1 MRLLTKRFPAM
12 TRNITIIVF
21 ALFVSL
27 ASTLFADEE
36 IQVVNFT
43 DGTEIDYP
51 VALLRGR
58 LYDET
63 AAEIVCTNLSSQK
76 ASRQIHGD
84 AWKGQFK
91 VLAELVPGENELE
104 LTSGDHKTTLKLNY
118 KKNSNPLVVRM
129 IYMTD
134 STGNTDFQTPYEND
148 SQNFKGKLDT
158 ALKLMQC
165 FTAETMNDA
174 GLGRKTFNLELDENG
189 DVVVHVFKGKLTAEE
204 YGSGSDNEWYI
215 KVYQEVTPQFPDHSG
230 RNLVIPAYTRFDP
243 EKKKPVCHT
252 ALGGGCQALFG
263 SGCMYTWPDSLDGV
277 VKAFTD
283 STPVDGNRFH
293 DDSAFR
299 SVYWAAASTT
309 IGAALH
315 ELGHTFGLPH
325 SNQPRDI
332 MTRGIDQL
340 NRFFVMREAP
350 SRFNRNWLENI
361 DNEAANWSPISA
373 MALNVNPFFQDVP
386 PVEKRGRVKLQL
398 VDDNKTL
405 ELKAENGIAFF
416 GVMSGGDRQLY
427 VAPEPGQPLPKQMR
441 FSVEELKDGCKEFK
455 GDLEL
460 HAIDRYGKTEGIGFE
475 IKE

>member
-1 MRLLTKRFPAM
+1 M
-12 TRNITIIVF
+12 TRYITTIVF

-27 ASTLFADEE
+27 ASALFADEE

-58 LYDET
+58 LSDESST
-63 AAEIVCTNLSSQK
+63 EIVCTNLSSQK
-76 ASRQIHGD
+76 TSRQLHGD

-91 VLAELVPGENELE
+91 VLAELVPGENKLE
-104 LTSGDHKTTLKLNY
+104 LTSGEYKTTLKLNY

-134 STGNTDFQTPYEND
+134 STGDTDFQTPYKND
-148 SQNFKGKLDT
+148 PQNFKGKLDT

-174 GLGRKTFNLELDENG
+174 GLGRKTFNLELDDNG
-189 DVVVHVFKGKLTAEE
+189 DVIVHVFKGKQTAEE
-204 YGSGSDNEWYI
+204 YCSGSDQEWYS
-215 KVYQEVTPQFPDHSG
+215 KVYQEVTPHFPWYNG
-230 RNLVIPAYTRFDP
+230 KNLIIPAYTRFDP
-243 EKKKPVCHT
+243 ETKKVKCHT

-283 STPVDGNRFH
+283 STPIDGKHFH

-299 SVYWAAASTT
+299 SVYWAAAATT

-315 ELGHTFGLPH
+315 ELGHTWGLPH
-325 SNQPRDI
+325 STEPRDI

-350 SRFNRNWLENI
+350 SKENDDWLENI
-361 DNEAANWSPISA
+361 DDEAANWSPISA
-373 MALNVNPFFQDVP
+373 AALNVNPFFQDEP
-386 PVEKRGRVKLQL
+386 PVDDEGEVKIQLIDDGKTVKL
-398 VDDNKTL
+398 
-405 ELKAENGIAFF
+405 EAENGIAFF

-427 VAPEPGQPLPKQMR
+427 VAPKPGQPLPKEMR
-441 FSVEELKDGCKEFK
+441 FSFEELKDGCEEFK
-455 GDLEL
+455 GDLDF
-460 HAIDRYGKTEGIGFE
+460 HVIDRYGKTEGIGFE
-475 IKE
+475 INE

>member
-1 MRLLTKRFPAM
+1 M
-12 TRNITIIVF
+12 TRYITTFVF
-21 ALFVSL
+21 ALFISL
-27 ASTLFADEE
+27 TSALFADEE

-58 LYDET
+58 LYDESAT
-63 AAEIVCTNLSSQK
+63 EIVCTNLSSQK

-104 LTSGDHKTTLKLNY
+104 LTSGDYKTTLKLNY
-118 KKNSNPLVVRM
+118 KKNSNPLVIRM

-134 STGNTDFQTPYEND
+134 STGDTTFQTPYKND
-148 SQNFKGKLDT
+148 PQNFKGKLDT

-189 DVVVHVFKGKLTAEE
+189 DVVVHVIKGKKTAKE
-204 YGSGSDNEWYI
+204 YGSVSDEDWYDM
-215 KVYQEVTPQFPDHSG
+215 VYDEITPQFPEDSG
-230 RNLVIPAYTRFDP
+230 RNLVIPSYTRFDP
-243 EKKKPVCHT
+243 KTKEAKCHT

-263 SGCMYTWPDSLDGV
+263 SGCMYTWPDSLDSV

-283 STPVDGNRFH
+283 FTPVDGKHFH
-293 DDSAFR
+293 DDSAYR
-299 SVYWAAASTT
+299 SVYWASASTT
-309 IGAALH
+309 IGASLH
-315 ELGHTFGLPH
+315 ELGHTFDLPH
-325 SNQPRDI
+325 STEPRDI
-332 MTRGIDQL
+332 MTRGIDQF

-350 SRFNRNWLENI
+350 SKENDDWLENI

-373 MALNVNPFFQDVP
+373 AALNVNRFFQDEP
-386 PVEKRGRVKLQL
+386 PKDDEGNVDIELIDDNQTVKL
-398 VDDNKTL
+398 
-405 ELKAENGIAFF
+405 EAENGIAFF
-416 GVMSGGDRQLY
+416 GVASGEDRQLY
-427 VAPEPGQPLPKQMR
+427 VAPLPGQPLPKQMR
-441 FSVEELKDGCKEFK
+441 FSVDELKDGCEEFK

-460 HAIDRYGKTEGIGFE
+460 HVMDRYGKTESIH
-475 IKE
+475 IKIRE

>member
-1 MRLLTKRFPAM
+1 MVM
-12 TRNITIIVF
+12 TRMHPSVF
-21 ALFVSL
+21 FVL
-27 ASTLFADEE
+27 AFFLSSVLFAGEE
-36 IQVVNFT
+36 IQVVNFNN
-43 DGTEIDYP
+43 GEAVDYT
-51 VALLRGR
+51 VVLLRGR
-58 LYDET
+58 LLD
-63 AAEIVCTNLSSQK
+63 AASTEIVCTNLTSQK

-104 LTSGDHKTTLKLNY
+104 LTSGEFKTHLKIKY
-118 KKNSNPLVVRM
+118 EKNSNPLLVRM

-148 SQNFKGKLDT
+148 PQNFKGKLDT

-189 DVVVHVFKGKLTAEE
+189 DVVVHVFKGRMTAEE
-204 YGSGSDNEWYI
+204 YGSGSDQEWYS
-215 KVYQEVTPQFPDHSG
+215 KVYQEVTPEFPDHSG

-263 SGCMYTWPDSLDGV
+263 SGCMYTWPDSLDSV

-283 STPVDGNRFH
+283 PTPIDKARFH

-299 SVYWAAASTT
+299 SVYWAAAATT

-332 MTRGIDQL
+332 MTRGIDHL

-350 SRFNRNWLENI
+350 SRYNRDWI
-361 DNEAANWSPISA
+361 DSIDDAAANWSPISA

-386 PVEKRGRVKLQL
+386 PVEKRGKVKLQ
-398 VDDNKTL
+398 VIDDKKTL
-405 ELKAENGIAFF
+405 ELEAENGIAFF
-416 GVMSGGDRQLY
+416 GVMSGGDRQLF
-427 VAPEPGQPLPKQMR
+427 VAPEPGQPLPKLMR
-441 FSVEELKDGCKEFK
+441 FSVEELKGACKDFK
-455 GDLEL
+455 GDLEF
-460 HAIDRYGKTEGIGFE
+460 HAIDRDGKTRSLH

>member
-1 MRLLTKRFPAM
+1 M
-12 TRNITIIVF
+12 TRTITTIVF
-21 ALFVSL
+21 ALFISL
-27 ASTLFADEE
+27 TSALFADEA

-58 LYDET
+58 LSDESAT
-63 AAEIVCTNLSSQK
+63 EIVCTNLSSQK

-134 STGNTDFQTPYEND
+134 STGDTTFQTPYEND
-148 SQNFKGKLDT
+148 PQNFKGKLDT

-165 FTAETMNDA
+165 FTAESMNDA
-174 GLGRKTFNLELDENG
+174 GLGRKTFNLELDDNG
-189 DVVVHVFKGKLTAEE
+189 DVVVHVFKGKKTAEE
-204 YGSGSDNEWYI
+204 YGSVSDEDWFDLI
-215 KVYQEVTPQFPDHSG
+215 SDEITPRFPGHSG

-243 EKKKPVCHT
+243 KTKKAKCHT
-252 ALGGGCQALFG
+252 ALGGGWQALFG

-283 STPVDGNRFH
+283 FTPVDGKHFH
-293 DDSAFR
+293 DDSADR

-315 ELGHTFGLPH
+315 ELGHTFSLPH
-325 SNQPRDI
+325 SNESRDI
-332 MTRGIDQL
+332 MTRGHDQL

-350 SRFNRNWLENI
+350 SKENDDWLENI
-361 DNEAANWSPISA
+361 DDKAANWSPISA
-373 MALNVNPFFQDVP
+373 AALNVNPFFQDEP
-386 PVEKRGRVKLQL
+386 PINDEGEVEIELTDNNQTVK
-398 VDDNKTL
+398 
-405 ELKAENGIAFF
+405 LKAENGIAFF
-416 GVMSGGDRQLY
+416 GVASGDDRQLY
-427 VAPEPGQPLPKQMR
+427 VAPQPGQPLPKQMR
-441 FSVEELKDGCKEFK
+441 FSVEELKDGCEEFK
-455 GDLEL
+455 GDLEM
-460 HAIDRYGKTEGIGFE
+460 HVIDRYGKTEGIH
-475 IKE
+475 IKIRD